1 MNKFISNKFISNK
14 FIVNKRIIKDALW
27 FLLYVLVAA
36 FVLVPLLWMLK
47 MALTPK
53 GELSFIPKSITLDHF
68 RNIFSRKEILM
79 YFFNSL
85 RISVSVIIITI
96 PLALIAAFSLARFN
110 FKGREPMALS
120 LLILPM
126 LPATA
131 VLVPLVAYFNKLHL
145 YNTMT
150 GVVIVQVVFNLP
162 LCTWMLRNF
171 IVNVPRAVEEA
182 AYLDGLGHIMTLF
195 RITLPSVRPGLVAV
209 MIYIFIG
216 CWNGY
221 TFSYALTTTPDKRVL
236 AQAVLAFLGAWGND
250 WGGLNAVGI
259 LMVFPPILVFLI
271 FQKSFVAGMF
281 GQTLK

>member
-1 MNKFISNKFISNK
+1 MNKL
-14 FIVNKRIIKDALW
+14 IKNFFWLI
-27 FLLYVLVAA
+27 LYLLVAA

-47 MALTPK
+47 MSLTPK
-53 GELSFIPKSITLDHF
+53 HELSLIPKSLTLEHF
-68 RNIFSRKEILM
+68 KGIFSRKEILI

-85 RISVSVIIITI
+85 KISVSVILLTI
-96 PLALIAAFSLARFN
+96 PIALIGAFALARFS
-110 FKGREPMALS
+110 FKGREPMAIS

-131 VLVPLVAYFNKLHL
+131 VLVPLVSYFNKMHL

-150 GVVIVQVVFNLP
+150 SVVIVNIVFNIP
-162 LCTWMLRNF
+162 ISTWMLRNF
-171 IVNVPRAVEEA
+171 IANVPRTIEEA
-182 AYLDGLGHIMTLF
+182 AYLDGLGHFQTLF
-195 RITLPSVRPGLVAV
+195 RITLPAIRPGLVAV

-221 TFSYALTTTPDKRVL
+221 TFSYALTTSPDKRVL
-236 AQAVLAFLGAWGND
+236 AQGILAFLGSWGND
-250 WGGLNAVGI
+250 WGGLNAAGI

-281 GQTLK
+281 GQSLK

>member
-1 MNKFISNKFISNK
+1 MSKPIMNNINIYKFI
-14 FIVNKRIIKDALW
+14 KDFFW
-27 FLLYVLVAA
+27 FLLYMLVAA
-36 FVLVPLLWMLK
+36 FVLIPLFWMLK
-47 MALTPK
+47 MALTPR
-53 GELSFIPKSITLDHF
+53 GELSFFPKSLTLDHF
-68 RNIFSRKEILM
+68 KNIFSRKEILL

-85 RISVSVIIITI
+85 KISVSVIVIAI
-96 PLALIAAFSLARFN
+96 PIALVAGFSLARFN
-110 FKGREPMALS
+110 FRGREPMAIS

-131 VLVPLVAYFNKLHL
+131 VLVPLVSYFNKLHL

-150 GVVIVQVVFNLP
+150 SVIIVQIVFNLP
-162 LCTWMLRNF
+162 LSTWMLRNF
-171 IVNVPRAVEEA
+171 IVNVPRAIEEA
-182 AYLDGLGHIMTLF
+182 AYLDGLGHIQTLF

-236 AQAVLAFLGAWGND
+236 AQGVLAFLGAWGND

-281 GQTLK
+281 GQSLK

>member
-1 MNKFISNKFISNK
+1 MSNRIAKKFAID
-14 FIVNKRIIKDALW
+14 VLW
-27 FLLYVLVAA
+27 FLLYLLVAA
-36 FVLVPLLWMLK
+36 LVLIPLLWMLK

-53 GELSFIPKSITLDHF
+53 NDFSFIPKSFTLDNF
-68 RNIFSRKEILM
+68 KSLFGRREILI

-85 RISVSVIIITI
+85 RISVSVIFITI
-96 PLALIAAFSLARFN
+96 PIAMIAGFSLARFN

-131 VLVPLVAYFNKLHL
+131 VLVPLVAYFNRLGL
-145 YNTMT
+145 YNTIT
-150 GVVIVQVVFNLP
+150 SVVIVQIVFNLP
-162 LCTWMLRNF
+162 LSTWMLRNF

-182 AYLDGLGHIMTLF
+182 AYLDGLGYIMTLF
-195 RITLPSVRPGLVAV
+195 RITLPSIRPGLVAV

-236 AQAVLAFLGAWGND
+236 AQAILAFLGSWGND
-250 WGGLNAVGI
+250 WGGLNAIGI

-281 GQTLK
+281 GQSLK